1 MMPESVLLIEDNIDD
16 IFLTKRVL
24 RKAGIAAI
32 RVAGD
37 GQEALDM
44 LLTSAEPLPDL
55 LILDLR
61 LPKINGL
68 KVLAE
73 IRRNKRTM
81 ALPVLVLSSSE
92 DPRDRDACLHHGV
105 IAFLNKPLELP
116 QMLALFESER
126 LAQLVKDAQ

>member
-1 MMPESVLLIEDNIDD
+1 MPRSVLLVEDNLDD

-24 RKAGIAAI
+24 RKAGIAAV
-32 RVAGD
+32 RVASD

-44 LLTSAEPLPDL
+44 LLSNAEQLPEL

-68 KVLAE
+68 KVLSE

-92 DPRDRDACLHHGV
+92 DPRDREASINLGV
-105 IAFLNKPLELP
+105 IAFLSKPLELP
-116 QMLALFESER
+116 QLDALFAAR
-126 LAQLVKDAQ
+126 F

>member
-1 MMPESVLLIEDNIDD
+1 MLPESVLLIEDNIDD

-32 RVAGD
+32 RVASD
-37 GQEALDM
+37 GQEGLDM
-44 LLTSAEPLPDL
+44 LLTSAEPLPEL

-92 DPRDRDACLHHGV
+92 DPRDREACLHYGV
-105 IAFLNKPLELP
+105 IAFLTKPLELA
-116 QMLALFESER
+116 QMIGLFEPER
-126 LAQLVKDAQ
+126 CGS